1 MKSKHKDERGTVLGK
16 YNSCISCRLRVGEHK
31 KSAVI
36 GIFIIYALVHLNSK
50 GRGDIAMPG

>member
-1 MKSKHKDERGTVLGK
+1 M
-16 YNSCISCRLRVGEHK
+16 NIK

-36 GIFIIYALVHLNSK
+36 GIFIIYALVRLNSK

>member
-1 MKSKHKDERGTVLGK
+1 MLAK
-16 YNSCISCRLRVGEHK
+16 YNNRCISCRLRVGEHK

-36 GIFIIYALVHLNSK
+36 GIFIIYALVRLNSK